1 MNIKCETCA
10 SLASKCVS
18 TKALYI
24 AKLFFI
30 AGTRIRQHRPQIAK
44 KCFWWQPSVHLF
56 CYSIHLSSIR
66 AQRPHCHGHLAA
78 TPCSDTSTQAYSAHR
93 TLAAVPCNSTKLLRC
108 RQPFDS
114 SALHPHTS
122 RPAPKR
128 TYPTHPVLEARTP
141 IASPS
146 GEKVCRT
153 ETHQSDPK
161 GWVCFVAQFPCWCCQ
176 PVLHFLT

>member
-1 MNIKCETCA
+1 MFLVATKC
-10 SLASKCVS
+10 SPFL
-18 TKALYI
+18 L
-24 AKLFFI
+24 
-30 AGTRIRQHRPQIAK
+30 QHTPN
-44 KCFWWQPSVHLF
+44 L
-56 CYSIHLSSIR
+56 SIR

-161 GWVCFVAQFPCWCCQ
+161 GWVCFVARFRAGVASQFCI
-176 PVLHFLT
+176 F